1 MAKTIKELFEDFEV
15 TYKAD
20 KNFSITP
27 EWYKKELGVISFN
40 KSAPTLNTKG
50 NFSEEYVRAR
60 FVYSLINSNK
70 FSRENICV
78 EAHYP
83 KGNGGKSIN
92 PDIIVF
98 KDKDWAKSINSMN
111 DFVKL
116 KESILVIFEAKKDNK
131 SDISTIIQKQLV
143 SALSEYQHPSNST
156 DLNVVYGV
164 YFDDKEDILI
174 FKKESTFQTKR
185 FNQNKIKLDGDKN
198 WNVGNR
204 DSFSDLPSFSDFITG
219 ITKFN
224 NISNFIYTDL
234 RAIDE
239 EVFNDN
245 LVKINRLKDNI
256 GASNVSKYIVEF
268 LTFKIID
275 EKMMLK
281 DTTRKVK
288 FYKLQNESHES
299 FKKRMFELQNDAEK
313 EFHNILVNRMF
324 GYVNDGN
331 DIILREGLDEKIE
344 LFFIEVVK
352 IFQEYSILQSKNQN
366 FNQIIFNNFGANSD
380 KGEHKQFF
388 TPVPI
393 VDLIINMLNP
403 QPNELVCDPT
413 AGICDF
419 LAMSF
424 KKVFGKTQTNVS
436 ELARNL
442 YGFDIDEDVVKL
454 AELNLILNGD
464 GGANITKVKDSL
476 TCKMT
481 LDKKGIINPNEFT
494 TDNYTIEDWKK
505 KGITPAIFT
514 QFDVIATNPPF
525 GKGRDLKLD
534 YKKGGDSA
542 EIPENTIKLYETYW
556 FKSNPCYDEAT
567 GKFLTVSELKK
578 QAEENKIK
586 LSFPNSMDKGALFLE
601 NAVKSLKKGGRM
613 AIVLSS
619 SLASIEEWKNVRAW
633 FMSKMRLVG
642 VIDLPSGI
650 FGETGVSTTILLA
663 YKPKDNSILDTDYK
677 IFTREIDN
685 VGYEIVTKDRM
696 INFKPVF
703 KINEQTFEIEKDLNG
718 DNIILE
724 DISETIRDFG
734 LWLVGQEVECKEA
747 FHVKQN

>member
-1 MAKTIKELFEDFEV
+1 MTIKTIKELFNEFQ
-15 TYKAD
+15 TKYKAD
-20 KNFSITP
+20 SLLIITP
-27 EWYKKELGVISFN
+27 EWYKNELGVTSYN
-40 KSAPTLNTKG
+40 KSAPALNKEG
-50 NFSEEYVRAR
+50 KFSEEYVRAR
-60 FVYSLINSNK
+60 FVYSLIHSSK
-70 FSRENICV
+70 FDRENICV

-98 KDKDWAKSINSMN
+98 KDKNWSNQISSMD

-116 KESILVIFEAKKDNK
+116 KESILVVFEAKKDSK

-143 SALSEYQHPSNST
+143 SALAEYQHPNNST
-156 DLNVVYGV
+156 DLNIVYGV

-174 FKKESTFQTKR
+174 FKKESTYQTKR

-204 DSFSDLPSFSDFITG
+204 DSFSELPSYSDFILG

-224 NISNFIYTDL
+224 NIANFSYNDL
-234 RAIDE
+234 RPIDE

-245 LVKINRLKDNI
+245 LVTINRLKDNI
-256 GASNVSKYIVEF
+256 TASNVSKYIVEF

-281 DTTRKVK
+281 DPTRKVK
-288 FYKLQNESHES
+288 FYKLQNESHEM
-299 FKKRMFELQNDAEK
+299 FKQRMFDLQNEAEK

-324 GYVNDGN
+324 GYVDDGN
-331 DIILREGLDEKIE
+331 DITLRDGLDEKIE

-393 VDLIINMLNP
+393 VNLVIDMLNP
-403 QPNELVCDPT
+403 QPSELVCDPT

-419 LAMSF
+419 LAMAF

-481 LDKKGIINPNEFT
+481 LDKKKIINPQDFT
-494 TDNYTIEDWKK
+494 IDNYTIEEWKK
-505 KGITPAIFT
+505 KGTTPALFT

-534 YKKGGDSA
+534 YKKGGSSA

-556 FKSNPCYDEAT
+556 FKNNPCYDEAT
-567 GKFLTVSELKK
+567 GKFISVNDLKK
-578 QAEENKIK
+578 LSDDKKIK

-663 YKPKDNSILDTDYK
+663 YKPNDTTILDTDYK

-703 KINEQTFEIEKDLNG
+703 KINEKTFEIEKNANG

-724 DISETIRDFG
+724 DITQTIIDFNS
-734 LWLVGQEVECKEA
+734 WLVGQEIECKGA
-747 FHVKQN
+747 FHVK

>member
-1 MAKTIKELFEDFEV
+1 MTNKSIKELFIDFQLK
-15 TYKAD
+15 YKAD
-20 KNFSITP
+20 IQFNITP
-27 EWYKKELGVISFN
+27 EWYKKEFGITSFN
-40 KSAPTLNTKG
+40 KTAPSLNSQGK
-50 NFSEEYVRAR
+50 FSEEYIRAR
-60 FVYSLINSNK
+60 FVYALIYSNK
-70 FSRENICV
+70 FDRENICV

-92 PDIIVF
+92 PDIVIF
-98 KDKDWAKSINSMN
+98 KDKNWATKINSMD

-116 KESILVIFEAKKDNK
+116 KESILVVFEAKKDSK

-143 SALSEYQHPSNST
+143 SALSEYQHPINST
-156 DLNVVYGV
+156 DLNIVYGV

-174 FKKESTFQTKR
+174 FKKESTYQTKR

-198 WNVGNR
+198 WNIGNR
-204 DSFSDLPSFSDFITG
+204 DSFNDLPSFDDFILG
-219 ITKFN
+219 ITKIN
-224 NISNFIYTDL
+224 DIANFTYNDL
-234 RAIDE
+234 RPIDE

-245 LVKINRLKDNI
+245 LVIINRLKDNI
-256 GASNVSKYIVEF
+256 TASNVSKYIVEF

-275 EKMMLK
+275 EKMMLN
-281 DTTRKVK
+281 DPTRKLK
-288 FYKLQNESHES
+288 FYKLPNESHDN
-299 FKKRMFELQNDAEK
+299 FKQRMFDLQNEADK

-324 GYVNDGN
+324 GYVKDGS
-331 DIILREGLDEKIE
+331 DIVLRDGLDEKIE

-393 VDLIINMLNP
+393 VNLVIDMLNP

-424 KKVFGKTQTNVS
+424 KKVFGKTKTNVS
-436 ELARNL
+436 DLARNL

-464 GGANITKVKDSL
+464 GGANIIKVKDSL
-476 TCKMT
+476 TCKLT
-481 LDKKGIINPNEFT
+481 LDKKKTINPEDFIT
-494 TDNYTIEDWKK
+494 ENYTIEEWKK
-505 KGITPAIFT
+505 KGTTPSLFN

-534 YKKGGDSA
+534 YKKGGSFA

-556 FKSNPCYDEAT
+556 FKNNPCYDENT
-567 GKFLTVSELKK
+567 GKFLTVNDLKK
-578 QAEENKIK
+578 LSEENKIK
-586 LSFPNSMDKGALFLE
+586 LNFPNSMDKGALFLE
-601 NAVKSLKKGGRM
+601 NAVKSLKRGGRM

-663 YKPKDNSILDTDYK
+663 YKPNDLSILDTDYK
-677 IFTREIDN
+677 IFTREIDH

-703 KINEQTFEIEKDLNG
+703 KINETTFDIEKNANG
-718 DNIILE
+718 DNIVLE
-724 DISETIRDFG
+724 DITQTIIDFND
-734 LWLVGQEVECKEA
+734 WLIGQEAECKGA
-747 FHVKQN
+747 FHVKK

>member
-1 MAKTIKELFEDFEV
+1 MIKKIQDLFCEFENK
-15 TYKAD
+15 YKANA
-20 KNFSITP
+20 NFNITP
-27 EWYKKELGVISFN
+27 KWYKEELGVTSFN
-40 KSAPTLNTKG
+40 KTASTLNTKG
-50 NFSEEYVRAR
+50 GFSEEYIRAR
-60 FVYSLINSNK
+60 FVYSLIHSSK
-70 FSRENICV
+70 FDRENICV

-92 PDIIVF
+92 PDIVIF
-98 KDKDWAKSINSMN
+98 KDKNWASKINSMD
-111 DFVKL
+111 DFVHL
-116 KESILVIFEAKKDNK
+116 KESILVVFEAKKDSK

-143 SALSEYQHPSNST
+143 SALAEYQHPANST
-156 DLNVVYGV
+156 DLNIVYGV

-204 DSFSDLPSFSDFITG
+204 DLFDELPSYNDFISG
-219 ITKFN
+219 IIKFN
-224 NISNFIYTDL
+224 NIANFTYADL

-239 EVFNDN
+239 EVFNEN
-245 LVKINRLKDNI
+245 LVTINRIKDNI

-281 DTTRKVK
+281 DPLRKVK
-288 FYKLQNESHES
+288 FYKLPTESYENFKQRMFDLQNE
-299 FKKRMFELQNDAEK
+299 AEK

-324 GYVNDGN
+324 GYVKDGN
-331 DIILREGLDEKIE
+331 DIALRDGLDEKIE

-393 VDLIINMLNP
+393 VNLVIDMLNP
-403 QPNELVCDPT
+403 QPSELVCDPT

-419 LAMSF
+419 IAMAF
-424 KKVFGKTQTNVS
+424 KKVYGKNQTNVS

-481 LDKKGIINPNEFT
+481 LNKKDIINPHDFT
-494 TDNYTIEDWKK
+494 IDNYTIEEWKK
-505 KGITPAIFT
+505 KGTTPAIFT

-525 GKGRDLKLD
+525 GKQRDLKLD
-534 YKKGGDSA
+534 YKKGGSAA

-556 FKSNPCYDEAT
+556 FKNNPCYDENT
-567 GKFLTVSELKK
+567 GKFLSVNDLKNL
-578 QAEENKIK
+578 ALNNKVK
-586 LSFPNSMDKGALFLE
+586 LNFPNSMDKGALFLE

-642 VIDLPSGI
+642 VIDLPPGI

-663 YKPKDNSILDTDYK
+663 YKPNDTAILDTDYK

-703 KINEQTFEIEKDLNG
+703 KINEQTFEIEKNPNG

-724 DISETIRDFG
+724 DITQTISDFSS
-734 LWLVGQEVECKEA
+734 WLIGQENECKGA
-747 FHVKQN
+747 FHVTK